1 MIDTPKVLQTK
12 AQDAAVIHI
21 TVPRADIQKVMG
33 PGIAELRQTLEAPGI
48 TPAGPWFT
56 HHWKMD
62 PAVFDYEIGLPIDK
76 PVAPKG
82 RVTPGKVPALRAART
97 IYHGPYEGLGT
108 AWMELDAWIKAQG
121 QKAAAGLW
129 ETYLVDPSSN
139 PDPASWRTELTRPLE
154 G

>member
-1 MIDTPKVLQTK
+1 
-12 AQDAAVIHI
+12 
-21 TVPRADIQKVMG
+21 
-33 PGIAELRQTLEAPGI
+33 
-48 TPAGPWFT
+48 
-56 HHWKMD
+56 MD

-82 RVTPGKVPALRAART
+82 RVAPGKVPALRAART
-97 IYHGPYEGLGT
+97 VYHGPYEGLAT

-121 QKAAAGLW
+121 QQAAAGLW